1 MKKSIIVSVAIVIL
15 VSIAMLGCAPSSSP
29 EPAPTTGTDNPLAG
43 VAVKPDGSPYK
54 IANLLPTLCNDYA
67 VGMMNVPK
75 LYIEMAGGEYV
86 SYNPDFDP
94 QAQMA
99 EVEDVITAGVDAIMI
114 VPVDTELMKPSLEA
128 AEAAGIP
135 IFNYEMMMNS
145 DKITY
150 RQEPDSVELGRV
162 CAEEF
167 IKYAKSTGE
176 HYYVYEIWGV
186 MQMAGTQRRHQGLH
200 EVLDQYPD
208 IVTVLESPA
217 CDYTPDLAMAA
228 IMDTFPTH
236 PELNAVIEQG
246 SMVQGVVEAFRSLG
260 ILHPVGDPNHIP
272 FFGIDDDAGACKA
285 IRDGWCDGVTSHS
298 PHENMDVVTK
308 ALLTKVCC
316 GRDIPKEVLI
326 PGHWITIENLDEPD
340 YGAKKIWGE
349 MPLDDFA
356 QWGILDMSHIIETP
370 TADMKLSGY

>member
-1 MKKSIIVSVAIVIL
+1 MKKSIIVLVTIVMVASLTIV
-15 VSIAMLGCAPSSSP
+15 GCASPSP
-29 EPAPTTGTDNPLAG
+29 EPAPAPEPGNPLAG

-75 LYIEMAGGEYV
+75 LYIEMAGGEYK

-114 VPVDTELMKPSLEA
+114 VPVDTALMQPTLEA
-128 AEAAGIP
+128 ADAAGIP
-135 IFNYEMMMNS
+135 VFNYEMMMDS
-145 DKITY
+145 EKITY
-150 RQEPDSVELGRV
+150 RQEPDSVELGNV

-167 IKYAKSTGE
+167 IKYAKSTGD
-176 HYYVYEIWGV
+176 HYNVYEIWGV

-208 IVTVLESPA
+208 IVTILESPA
-217 CDYTPDLAMAA
+217 CNYTPDLAMAA
-228 IMDTFPTH
+228 VMDTFPTH

-260 ILHPVGDPNHIP
+260 ILYSVGDPKHIP

-285 IRDGWCDGVTSHS
+285 IRSKYCDGVTSHS

-316 GRDIPKEVLI
+316 GRDIPKKVLI
-326 PGHWITIENLDEPD
+326 PGHWVTLENLDNPQ
-340 YGAKKIWGE
+340 YGAEKTWGE

-356 QWGILDMSHIIETP
+356 RWGILDMSHIIATP
-370 TADMKLSGY
+370 TADMKLAGY